1 MQGLLKSTLGLMT
14 ISFLLVNGINASYA
28 QATRWVRVITM
39 RLPAEKT
46 QGVYSVDEASIK
58 SIRNFR
64 YYWMSLVYA
73 NPVQVNE
80 GGRKFSVGQILA
92 YTSINCNDKNDYKIH
107 RLEVLNQSN
116 RKITSLNLDRENTS
130 FLPTQ
135 GTRMTGNYVCSRK

>member
-1 MQGLLKSTLGLMT
+1 MQGLLKSTIGLT
-14 ISFLLVNGINASYA
+14 AISFLLLHSINASYA

-46 QGVYSVDEASIK
+46 QGIYYVDGSSIK
-58 SIRNFR
+58 TIRNFR
-64 YYWMSLVYA
+64 YYWISLVYT

-92 YTSINCNDKNDYKIH
+92 YTSINCNDKNDYQIH
-107 RLEVLNQSN
+107 RIEVLNQSN
-116 RKITSLNLDRENTS
+116 KKITSLNFDRENTS
-130 FLPTQ
+130 FLPTE